1 MKDPKAELVRIFKEM
16 VQVLVQSRLVG
27 KYLSC
32 DVQGRYLQYSVTN
45 TGFEIFYLLKILIH
59 VYIPPVLER
68 ERPSRGPRDPSQYVL
83 PRKTKSQNF

>member
-32 DVQGRYLQYSVTN
+32 DVQLRYLQYFVTKESIQ
-45 TGFEIFYLLKILIH
+45 GL
-59 VYIPPVLER
+59 
-68 ERPSRGPRDPSQYVL
+68 
-83 PRKTKSQNF
+83 